1 MAQICRSKCIVREAI
16 EGLAMPQIRGVQII
30 PTANTEALKLS
41 TTIHSLDE
49 REHIGAP
56 AWECV
61 ESAKV

>member
-1 MAQICRSKCIVREAI
+1 MAQLCRSKWIVREAI

-30 PTANTEALKLS
+30 PTANTEGLKLG
-41 TTIHSLDE
+41 TTIHSLE
-49 REHIGAP
+49 REHTGAP